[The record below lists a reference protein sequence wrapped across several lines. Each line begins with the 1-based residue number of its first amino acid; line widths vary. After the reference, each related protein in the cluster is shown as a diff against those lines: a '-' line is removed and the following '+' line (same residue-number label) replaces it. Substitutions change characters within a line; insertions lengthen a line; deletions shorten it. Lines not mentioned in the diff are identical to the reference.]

1 MDVLSYIVLG
11 RPGYSG
17 QNDMTLL
24 ARAAGALLTSGQSS
38 GLENRLKKNLA
49 LDTIEIQSG
58 NGDISQSIIMIGKY
72 LSPKL
77 YISYGRSI
85 FTGENLFGLR
95 YNLSK
100 RIDLESTMGNESS
113 VIMYYK
119 IEFN

>member
-1 MDVLSYIVLG
+1 MSQCGKDRLK
-11 RPGYSG
+11 
-17 QNDMTLL
+17 
-24 ARAAGALLTSGQSS
+24 
-38 GLENRLKKNLA
+38 NRLG
-49 LDTIEIQSG
+49 LDTIDIESG
-58 NGDISQSIIMIGKY
+58 NGDFSQSIIKIGEY

-100 RIDLESTMGNESS
+100 QIDLKSAMGNESS

-119 IEFN
+119 IEFD